1 MNPNKVV
8 VEKQV
13 IVPEPDKVNSMF
25 NNDTESETI
34 SEEVPAMA
42 SVSSKNLTEVDPF
55 MDIKAMEIASRE
67 EAVKS
72 SLGYK

>member
-1 MNPNKVV
+1 
-8 VEKQV
+8 
-13 IVPEPDKVNSMF
+13 MF

-34 SEEVPAMA
+34 SEEVPVMT